1 MASYIRQFLAAT
13 SAAVTLGTSIA
24 HAQPVEPRTLR
35 YTEQCDLLKSSP
47 TIQIFDKARKPE
59 AFAQDSR
66 VGCRFGLNGEFK
78 NLLEVYPLNIPARA
92 EDFQSDLAKARA
104 ANAAGGD
111 KKAET
116 AAPAAPSNARQEAI
130 EARQAK
136 RAERALKYQ
145 GN

>member
-78 NLLEVYPLNIPARA
+78 NLLEVYPLKIPARA

-104 ANAAGGD
+104 ANVDSSKKDPAAPD
-111 KKAET
+111 
-116 AAPAAPSNARQEAI
+116 AAPANPRQAAI